1 MIVNISFPEKF
12 EEIPNVMA
20 DTLLRIS
27 LKIRPQIVDE
37 LNEISELILMKN
49 DLNISIS
56 KLEKIQ
62 DRIDLL
68 RKQVNGAIVILA
80 EFNKTK
86 AENSLKNHSE
96 EYFNKF
102 EDNSQPI
109 TEGEIVQERDEE
121 IND

>member
-62 DRIDLL
+62 ERIDLL